1 MSGLHKRRALTGSC
15 RTCHSWGVI
24 DPISPLVRHTDEI
37 PDEHWDDPRRGG
49 ASWRTFFSRDVTPT
63 TALTTGVSTVP
74 PGQALAPHRH
84 KIVESYFF
92 IHGRGVVAL
101 GEGEYE
107 VDAGSAVHI
116 PSLTVHGVRNT
127 GSTTLQFFYVFAT
140 DSFADVE
147 YEFAPDLA

>member
-1 MSGLHKRRALTGSC
+1 
-15 RTCHSWGVI
+15 VN
-24 DPISPLVRHTDEI
+24 DPISPLVRHADEI
-37 PDEHWDDPRRGG
+37 PDEQWNDPRRGG
-49 ASWRTFFSRDVTPT
+49 ASWRTFFSRDITPT

-92 IHGRGVVAL
+92 IHGHGVLAL
-101 GEGEYE
+101 GGDEYE

-147 YEFAPDLA
+147 YEFPLDMA